1 MHSDLS
7 THASSQA
14 LCLPQRSVST
24 TPEAKTLC
32 EARGT
37 EIREHDGR
45 PSLQVFLGGSS
56 LTFRKTANQAMAKA
70 MIVGVF
76 SDYPLMMA
84 TRVY

>member
-1 MHSDLS
+1 MM
-7 THASSQA
+7 
-14 LCLPQRSVST
+14 
-24 TPEAKTLC
+24 
-32 EARGT
+32 G
-37 EIREHDGR
+37 IGR
-45 PSLQVFLGGSS
+45 PSLHVFLGGSS